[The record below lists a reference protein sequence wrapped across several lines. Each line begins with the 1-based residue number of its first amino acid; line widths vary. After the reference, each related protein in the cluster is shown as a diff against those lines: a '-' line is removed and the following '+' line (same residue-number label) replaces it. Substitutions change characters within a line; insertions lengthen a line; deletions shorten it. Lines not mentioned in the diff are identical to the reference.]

1 MSGLNRDQIN
11 KLIFDNELFHGVL
24 TGMGV
29 VMDIEHLEKFV
40 ALVAAAEREACATVC
55 ENVKDES
62 GINDDGS
69 TWLRRATKT
78 DCAFAIRAR
87 GNNAA

>member
-11 KLIFDNELFHGVL
+11 KLIFANELFHGVL

-40 ALVAAAEREACATVC
+40 ALVAAAEREACAQIC
-55 ENVKDES
+55 EKYYTYY
-62 GINDDGS
+62 GYQYMADD
-69 TWLRRATKT
+69 
-78 DCAFAIRAR
+78 IRAR

>member
-40 ALVAAAEREACATVC
+40 ALVAAAERETCAELVSDLGDA
-55 ENVKDES
+55 E
-62 GINDDGS
+62 DDGEFFRI
-69 TWLRRATKT
+69 LKDA
-78 DCAFAIRAR
+78 AIAIRAR
-87 GNNAA
+87 NKNAA